1 MNGKI
6 SDALD
11 GLKGM
16 AAKIDIKETIE
27 KVGDRVKES
36 VSEIDIKET
45 IGDVSEKFKAGGMK
59 EALHEAGD
67 KLKDVAGKAGDA
79 VKQGLKNL
87 PGVAVNDAD
96 DDKVTPS
103 LVKERTSTLNNNPRN
118 NEMSQ

>member
-1 MNGKI
+1 MNGNI

-36 VSEIDIKET
+36 VGEIDIKET

-67 KLKDVAGKAGDA
+67 KFKEVAGKAGDA
-79 VKQGLKNL
+79 VKQGLKDL

-96 DDKVTPS
+96 GDKVTPS
-103 LVKERTSTLNNNPRN
+103 LVKERTRTLNNNPRN
-118 NEMSQ
+118 NDM